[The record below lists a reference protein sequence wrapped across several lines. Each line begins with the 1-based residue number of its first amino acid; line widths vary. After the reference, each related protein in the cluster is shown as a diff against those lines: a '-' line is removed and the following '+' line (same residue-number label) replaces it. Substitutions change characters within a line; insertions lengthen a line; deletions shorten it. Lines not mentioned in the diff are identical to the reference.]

1 MPKIN
6 WGEKLETKISMLP
19 ESPGCYLMKDAEG
32 TIIYVGKAV
41 NLKNRVRS
49 YFRDTEHT
57 PKVAAMI
64 SHIDDFDILLCD
76 SNLEALCLECNLI
89 KLHKPYYN
97 ILLKDDKHYPYLR
110 VNLKEPF
117 PRLELARR
125 IEQES
130 GRQKDGVKYFGPYIG
145 ATAVRQVIEAVR
157 GVFPLRTCRKEL
169 PLKTPSRPC
178 VNYEI
183 GKCMAPCAGKCTEEA
198 YWDMMDGVLAFLGG
212 DYQQVLKV
220 LRKDMMDCAARMQY
234 ERAAALRDKIRDV
247 EGLME
252 RQIAIQT
259 DRSEQDIIALA
270 QDGLDAMVHIF
281 YVRGGRMIGGDHFA
295 LPREGSEDAGEVM
308 AEFITQYYEDGNLI
322 PRHVLV
328 QSLPEGTKD
337 QLELWLR
344 QQKGSAVSLAT
355 PKRGEKH
362 DLILLAAK
370 NAADALEKRNARAS
384 IREERTTGAAA
395 ALGRALGLPNP
406 PRRIEG
412 YDISNTQGVLS
423 VASMVVFIDGVAAK
437 KEYRRFR
444 IKTVEGANDFASL
457 NEVLGRRFEHGLR
470 EKAEREAAG
479 LSPIGGKFSDL
490 PDLVLIDGGPQQ
502 LRFARQA
509 LLDMGVK
516 VKVGLKPNEQG
527 DCLQSAC
534 EACDAPEGMGQ
545 AELKVG
551 LKPDEQGD
559 CLQSACEACDAPEGM
574 GQAELKVGLKP
585 DEQGDCLQS
594 ACEACDAPE
603 GVGQAEVAMFGLAK
617 KQEEIFLPDR
627 EEPILLDHH
636 TPELHLIQRIRDEAH
651 RFCITHHRGLRGKA
665 SIHSQLEDI
674 PGIGPKRRK
683 ALLTRLGSLKAI
695 REATEEQLMAVPGMN
710 KTAVQAVMAW
720 AAKKE

>member
-1 MPKIN
+1 MARIQ
-6 WGEKLETKISMLP
+6 WGEKLETKIAMLP

-64 SHIDDFDILLCD
+64 ANIDDFDVLLCD

-89 KLHKPYYN
+89 KLHRPHYN
-97 ILLKDDKHYPYLR
+97 ILLKDDKHYPYIR

-125 IEQES
+125 MPE
-130 GRQKDGVKYFGPYIG
+130 GANKDGAKYFGPYIG

-169 PLKTPSRPC
+169 PLKTPCRPC

-183 GKCMAPCAGKCTEEA
+183 GKCMAPCAGKCSEEQ

-212 DYQQVLKV
+212 DYEQVLKV
-220 LRKDMMDCAARMQY
+220 LRKDMMDCAAKLQY

-252 RQIAIQT
+252 RQIAIRT
-259 DRSEQDIIALA
+259 ELSEQDIIALA

-295 LPREGSEDAGEVM
+295 LPREGSEDPGEVL

-328 QSLPEGTKD
+328 QALPEGSRE
-337 QLELWLR
+337 QLEQWLR
-344 QQKGSAVSLAT
+344 QQKGASGASRQTVSLTT

-370 NAADALEKRNARAS
+370 NAADALEKRNAKAS

-395 ALGRALGLPNP
+395 ALGRALGLPKP

-437 KEYRRFR
+437 KEYRHFR

-457 NEVLGRRFEHGLR
+457 NEVLGRRFARGIA

-516 VKVGLKPNEQG
+516 VGPWPDERV

-534 EACDAPEGMGQ
+534 EAYDAPN
-545 AELKVG
+545 
-551 LKPDEQGD
+551 
-559 CLQSACEACDAPEGM
+559 
-574 GQAELKVGLKP
+574 
-585 DEQGDCLQS
+585 
-594 ACEACDAPE
+594 
-603 GVGQAEVAMFGLAK
+603 GVGQAEISMFGLAK

-683 ALLTRLGSLKAI
+683 ALLTKLGSLKAI
-695 REATEEQLMAVPGMN
+695 KEATAEQLLAVPGMN
-710 KTAVQAVMAW
+710 KAAAEAVLRW
-720 AAKKE
+720 AAQKG

>member
-1 MPKIN
+1 MGAFFIDFHRCIPYNKPDERTVTAMARID
-6 WGEKLETKISMLP
+6 WGEQLERKISLLP

-49 YFRDTEHT
+49 YFRDTDHT

-64 SHIDDFDILLCD
+64 ANIADFDILLCD

-89 KLHKPYYN
+89 KLHKPHYN

-125 IEQES
+125 MDPDANPK
-130 GRQKDGVKYFGPYIG
+130 KDGAKYFGPYIG

-169 PLKTPSRPC
+169 PLKKPCRPC

-212 DYQQVLKV
+212 DYEQVLKV
-220 LRKDMMDCAARMQY
+220 LRKDMMACAQKMQY
-234 ERAAALRDKIRDV
+234 ERAAALRDKIRDI

-295 LPREGSEDAGEVM
+295 LPREGSEDPGEVL
-308 AEFITQYYEDGNLI
+308 AEFLTQYYEDGNLI
-322 PRHVLV
+322 PRNVLV
-328 QSLPEGTKD
+328 QALPEGSRE
-337 QLELWLR
+337 QLEQWLR
-344 QQKGSAVSLAT
+344 QQKGAQGTGRNAVTLLT

-370 NAADALEKRNARAS
+370 NAADALQKRNAKAS

-395 ALGRALGLPNP
+395 ALGKALGLPKP

-423 VASMVVFIDGVAAK
+423 VASMVVFIDGEPAK
-437 KEYRRFR
+437 KEYRHFR

-457 NEVLGRRFEHGLR
+457 NEVLGRRFEHGLKER
-470 EKAEREAAG
+470 AEREAAG
-479 LSPIGGKFSDL
+479 LPPEGGKFSDL

-509 LLDMGVK
+509 LLDMG
-516 VKVGLKPNEQG
+516 
-527 DCLQSAC
+527 
-534 EACDAPEGMGQ
+534 
-545 AELKVG
+545 
-551 LKPDEQGD
+551 
-559 CLQSACEACDAPEGM
+559 
-574 GQAELKVGLKP
+574 
-585 DEQGDCLQS
+585 
-594 ACEACDAPE
+594 
-603 GVGQAEVAMFGLAK
+603 AEVAMFGLAK

-636 TPELHLIQRIRDEAH
+636 TPELHLIQRVRDEAH

-683 ALLTRLGSLKAI
+683 ALLTKLGSLKAI
-695 REATEEQLMAVPGMN
+695 REATEDQLLAVPGMT
-710 KTAVQAVMAW
+710 KASAEAVLKW
-720 AAKKE
+720 AESTAKK

>member
-1 MPKIN
+1 MAKIN
-6 WGEKLETKISMLP
+6 WGETLELKIAKLP

-32 TIIYVGKAV
+32 DIIYVGKAV

-49 YFRDTEHT
+49 YFRDTAHT

-64 SHIDDFDILLCD
+64 SHIADFDILLCE

-110 VNLKEPF
+110 VDLKEPF
-117 PRLELARR
+117 PRLTLARR
-125 IEQES
+125 ME
-130 GRQKDGVKYFGPYIG
+130 KDGAKYFGPYIG
-145 ATAVRQVIEAVR
+145 ATAVKQVINAVR
-157 GVFPLRTCRKEL
+157 DVFPLRTCKKAL
-169 PLKTPSRPC
+169 PLKKPSRPC

-183 GKCMAPCAGKCTEEA
+183 GRCMAPCAGKCTEEA
-198 YWDMMDGVLAFLGG
+198 YWDMLDGVLAFLGG
-212 DYQQVLKV
+212 DYKTVVNRLKQ
-220 LRKDMMDCAARMQY
+220 DMAAAAEKMQY
-234 ERAAALRDKIRDV
+234 EKAAVIRDKIRDV

-259 DRSEQDIIALA
+259 AAAEQDILAIA
-270 QDGLDAMVHIF
+270 QDGLDAMIQVV
-281 YVRGGRMIGGDHFA
+281 YVRGGRMIGGDHFP
-295 LPREGSEDAGEVM
+295 LPREGGEDAGEVL
-308 AEFITQYYEDGNLI
+308 ASFLTQYYEDVNLI
-322 PRHVLV
+322 PRHILV
-328 QSLPEGTKD
+328 QALPEGSQE
-337 QLELWLR
+337 QLESWLR
-344 QQKGSAVSLAT
+344 QQKGGAVTLAT
-355 PKRGEKH
+355 PRRGEKH
-362 DLILLAAK
+362 DLVLLAAK

-384 IREERTTGAAA
+384 IQEERTTGAAA
-395 ALGRALGLPNP
+395 ALGRALGLPKP

-437 KEYRRFR
+437 KEYRHFR

-457 NEVLGRRFEHGLR
+457 NEVLGRRFAHGLE
-470 EKAEREAAG
+470 EKAERKAAG

-509 LLDMGVK
+509 LLDMG
-516 VKVGLKPNEQG
+516 
-527 DCLQSAC
+527 
-534 EACDAPEGMGQ
+534 
-545 AELKVG
+545 
-551 LKPDEQGD
+551 
-559 CLQSACEACDAPEGM
+559 
-574 GQAELKVGLKP
+574 
-585 DEQGDCLQS
+585 
-594 ACEACDAPE
+594 
-603 GVGQAEVAMFGLAK
+603 AEVAMFGLAK

-651 RFCITHHRGLRGKA
+651 RFGITHHRALRGKA

-695 REATEEQLMAVPGMN
+695 REASREDLLAVPGM
-710 KTAVQAVMAW
+710 TATAADAVLAW
-720 AAKKE
+720 ARDSGKK

>member
-1 MPKIN
+1 MARIN
-6 WGEKLETKISMLP
+6 WGEKLETKIAMLP

-64 SHIDDFDILLCD
+64 GNIDDFDILLCD

-89 KLHKPYYN
+89 KLHKPHYN
-97 ILLKDDKHYPYLR
+97 ILLKDDKHYPYLK

-125 IEQES
+125 MPE
-130 GRQKDGVKYFGPYIG
+130 GANKDGAKYFGPYIG

-169 PLKTPSRPC
+169 PLKNPSRPC

-183 GKCMAPCAGKCTEEA
+183 GKCMAPCAGKCTEAE

-212 DYQQVLKV
+212 DYDQVLKV
-220 LRKDMMDCAARMQY
+220 LRQEMMDCAAKMQY
-234 ERAAALRDKIRDV
+234 ERAASIRDKIRDV

-259 DRSEQDIIALA
+259 DKSEQDVIALA

-295 LPREGSEDAGEVM
+295 LPREGSEDPGEVL

-322 PRHVLV
+322 PRNVLV
-328 QSLPEGTKD
+328 QALPEGSRE
-337 QLELWLR
+337 QIEQWLR
-344 QQKGSAVSLAT
+344 QQKGASGAARSAVTLAT
-355 PKRGEKH
+355 PQRGEKH

-395 ALGRALGLPNP
+395 ALGRALGLEKP

-423 VASMVVFIDGVAAK
+423 VASMVVFIDGVPAK

-457 NEVLGRRFEHGLR
+457 NEVLGRRFEHGLK

-509 LLDMGVK
+509 LLDMG
-516 VKVGLKPNEQG
+516 
-527 DCLQSAC
+527 
-534 EACDAPEGMGQ
+534 
-545 AELKVG
+545 
-551 LKPDEQGD
+551 
-559 CLQSACEACDAPEGM
+559 
-574 GQAELKVGLKP
+574 
-585 DEQGDCLQS
+585 
-594 ACEACDAPE
+594 
-603 GVGQAEVAMFGLAK
+603 AEVAMFGLAK

-683 ALLTRLGSLKAI
+683 ALLTKLGSLKAI
-695 REATEEQLMAVPGMN
+695 REATEEQLLAVPGMT
-710 KTAVQAVMAW
+710 KAATEAVLKWAE
-720 AAKKE
+720 AAKK

>member
-1 MPKIN
+1 MAKLN
-6 WGEKLETKISMLP
+6 WGEKLETKIAMLP

-64 SHIDDFDILLCD
+64 ANIDDFDILLCD

-89 KLHKPYYN
+89 KLHKPHYN

-110 VNLKEPF
+110 VNLKDTF

-125 IEQES
+125 ME
-130 GRQKDGVKYFGPYIG
+130 KDGAKYFGPYIG

-220 LRKDMMDCAARMQY
+220 LRKDMMDCAAKMQY

-295 LPREGSEDAGEVM
+295 LPREGSEDPGEVL

-328 QSLPEGTKD
+328 QALPEGSRE
-337 QLELWLR
+337 QLEQWLR
-344 QQKGSAVSLAT
+344 QQKGAAVNLAT
-355 PKRGEKH
+355 PQRGEKH
-362 DLILLAAK
+362 DLVLLAAK

-395 ALGRALGLPNP
+395 ALGRALGLEKP

-457 NEVLGRRFEHGLR
+457 NEVLGRRFEHGLK

-509 LLDMGVK
+509 LLDMG
-516 VKVGLKPNEQG
+516 
-527 DCLQSAC
+527 
-534 EACDAPEGMGQ
+534 
-545 AELKVG
+545 
-551 LKPDEQGD
+551 
-559 CLQSACEACDAPEGM
+559 
-574 GQAELKVGLKP
+574 
-585 DEQGDCLQS
+585 
-594 ACEACDAPE
+594 
-603 GVGQAEVAMFGLAK
+603 AEVAMFGLAK

-683 ALLTRLGSLKAI
+683 ALLTKLGSLKAI
-695 REATEEQLMAVPGMN
+695 REATEEELLAIPGMN
-710 KTAVQAVMAW
+710 KTAAEAVLRW
-720 AAKKE
+720 AEATQKDAKK